1 VDARGN
7 PINKRNAWQSR
18 AVVYVRLIPPG
29 AADTVH
35 YRLKIPESAGERI
48 TLKARLNYRK
58 FAWYNT
64 QFSYAGI
71 PDPDVPA
78 EFSADFDDRPFVFT
92 ASTEG
97 VSGKLKAIPDLPI
110 TVMAEDTV
118 DLRVLSRSAPAPE
131 PERKLLPEEWTRW
144 NDYGIGLLLQGDLKG
159 AEQAFL
165 RVTEVAPKN
174 PDGWVNI
181 GRVRVQEGNVEG
193 AREVLEKALALAPD
207 LARANYFFSRVL
219 KAEGD
224 LAGSAKYLR
233 KVAAEYPRDRVV
245 RNDLGRVL
253 FLMRRYAE
261 AVEQLETTL
270 GIDPED
276 LTAHYNLMLAYNG
289 LGQHE
294 RAQQHQQRYMRFK
307 ADESSQALTGPYRL
321 KHPHD
326 NNERQAIHEH
336 ETVSLGPPAPVS
348 APARLTKSGLP
359 APGSRLQGG
368 APSN

>member
-1 VDARGN
+1 MIDARGN
-7 PINKRNAWQSR
+7 QINKRNAWANR

-35 YRLKIPESAGERI
+35 YRVKIPESAGNRI

-64 QFSYAGI
+64 QFSYAGM

-78 EFSADFDDRPFVFT
+78 EFAAEFDDRPFVFT
-92 ASTEG
+92 ASTHD
-97 VSGKLKAIPDLPI
+97 VAGKLKAIPDLPI

-118 DLRVLSRSAPAPE
+118 DLRVLPRSAPAPE
-131 PERKLLPEEWTRW
+131 PERKLIAGEWTRW

-159 AEQAFL
+159 AEAAFM
-165 RVTEVAPKN
+165 RVTEVAPNN

-207 LARANYFFSRVL
+207 LARAHYFYSRVL

-224 LAGSAKYLR
+224 LEGSAKHLR
-233 KVAAEYPRDRVV
+233 KVIAQYPRDRVV

-253 FLMRRYAE
+253 FLQRRYAQ

-270 GIDPED
+270 TIDPED

-289 LGQHE
+289 LARHD
-294 RAQQHQQRYMRFK
+294 RAKEHQQRYMRLK

-321 KHPHD
+321 ANPHD

-336 ETVSLGPPAPVS
+336 ES
-348 APARLTKSGLP
+348 APASPAAAERARLTRDRLR
-359 APGSRLQGG
+359 APGSRPR
-368 APSN
+368 ASADN